1 MVSRKRTR
9 AAGFTTPR
17 TPETPDN
24 NIFVRT
30 LPIIGVV
37 PMLFYLPPG
46 RDTGK
51 LQKDIEKY
59 GGKVVDTY
67 EAYVYQ
73 LKIPK
78 MKRKGA
84 KTFFR
89 GCVYSSEWIYD
100 SIKEGKLI
108 EEIDEYLEGMHK
120 KSSLVTIPKGTRR
133 QYTITEVLRIWEEVE
148 KERIKGLPPMSF
160 FHKLEALNLVP
171 DRSASSLRT
180 AWKKFSKMT
189 KNKFVKGA
197 MAKQSVRFSHT
208 FAEAPEVEIPEEKT
222 TKKRTYKRN
231 LNNVFNSAS
240 TRPVEESSTPSE
252 EPMQVDMDVM
262 TKEPSIVDNCNED
275 FEFLLAV
282 EDMQSALSHEGDME
296 HSYSMKPRKKRARN
310 LDALF
315 DNYEE
320 TRGVKRVKVTET
332 EENPSA
338 GTCILFYTL

>member
-1 MVSRKRTR
+1 
-9 AAGFTTPR
+9 
-17 TPETPDN
+17 
-24 NIFVRT
+24 
-30 LPIIGVV
+30 
-37 PMLFYLPPG
+37 
-46 RDTGK
+46 
-51 LQKDIEKY
+51 
-59 GGKVVDTY
+59 
-67 EAYVYQ
+67 
-73 LKIPK
+73 
-78 MKRKGA
+78 
-84 KTFFR
+84 
-89 GCVYSSEWIYD
+89 
-100 SIKEGKLI
+100 
-108 EEIDEYLEGMHK
+108 MHK